1 MPELIERPKVPGVRD
16 NFGHGQL
23 LVVDLTRVDRAWTE
37 VPALEIIERV
47 RSGTFAPAI
56 EGSVPGE
63 PSVFDATGLDLA
75 LAELASKKL
84 LGHPL
89 AESLRLRRAAR
100 GLSKWFSS
108 PPESKDEQR
117 ADERLLRL
125 AEVTRLRD
133 LTADEVMA
141 VTSVV
146 ERQMVGS
153 KEVRTAFERWSEPS
167 FADAL
172 LAVNAGDLVTRV
184 HDAWDSTAPLMAAM
198 SIDDEEE
205 LFLRLGSLIVRVR
218 DVVSF
223 ARERGFAVIP
233 WTKETGSAWLQRRA
247 GLRA

>member
-1 MPELIERPKVPGVRD
+1 MPELVERPKVPGVRD

-23 LVVDLTRVDRAWTE
+23 LVVDLARVDRAWTG
-37 VPALEIIERV
+37 VPALETIERV

-56 EGSVPGE
+56 EGPLPGE
-63 PSVFDATGLDLA
+63 PSPFDATGLDVA
-75 LAELASKKL
+75 LTELASKKL

-100 GLSKWFSS
+100 GISKWFSAA
-108 PPESKDEQR
+108 PATTDEQR
-117 ADERLLRL
+117 VDERLLRL

-146 ERQMVGS
+146 EQQMIGS
-153 KEVRTAFERWSEPS
+153 KEVRTAFERWGEPA

-172 LAVNAGDLVTRV
+172 GLVNEADLAPRV
-184 HDAWDSTAPLMAAM
+184 IEAWDSTAPLMSAM
-198 SIDDEEE
+198 SIDDEGE
-205 LFLRLGSLIVRVR
+205 LLLRLGSLIVRVR
-218 DVVSF
+218 DVISL
-223 ARERGFAVIP
+223 ARDRGLAVIP
-233 WTKETGSAWLQRRA
+233 WTKETGNAWLQRRA